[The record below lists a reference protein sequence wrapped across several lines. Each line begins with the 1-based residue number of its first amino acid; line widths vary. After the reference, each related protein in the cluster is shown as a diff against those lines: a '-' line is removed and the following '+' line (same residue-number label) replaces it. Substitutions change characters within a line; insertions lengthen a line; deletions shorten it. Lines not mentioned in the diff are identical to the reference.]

1 MLRMKKSKRCIIDSD
16 KILSEVRTKNDGYW
30 EKIRRQNA
38 IKLFH
43 KVVKEV
49 PAYSRFLSD
58 HNIVASKIKTWD
70 DFQNIPIVTKA
81 NYLKRNSLDTLCW
94 KGSLSH
100 PLVFTST
107 SGSTGE
113 PYYFPRFEK
122 IDREYSVLAELFLSH
137 NKCSLEGPTLV
148 VVCFGMGVWIGGLI
162 TYQAFEMA
170 SRNNHQPLSIITPGI
185 NKAEIQKILK
195 KLAPNFKQTILIG
208 YPPFIKDVIDEAVED
223 GVDLK
228 KLNMRLM
235 FAAEVFTEQFRDY
248 LAEKTGINN
257 VYLDTLNI
265 YGTADIGAMA
275 WESGISIVLKRLLS
289 KDEALFEEFFPEIK
303 RMPTIAQYNPHFI
316 TFEEENGEILLTA
329 NSALPLV
336 RYGVGDHGG
345 VMSFEE
351 VREKLSRFGYDIYK
365 EAEKVGVPKQFV
377 YQLPFVYV
385 YERND
390 FSTTLYGLQ
399 IYPEVVREVLLRKHI
414 APFVTGKFTMLTKF
428 DDTHDQ
434 YLEINIEL
442 QKNVQVTDTMHD
454 KILKEIYDNLC
465 AKSSEFSE
473 LARYLGNRAYPKIVF
488 WPTEDPTFFKP
499 GIKQKWVQK

>member
-1 MLRMKKSKRCIIDSD
+1 
-16 KILSEVRTKNDGYW
+16 
-30 EKIRRQNA
+30 
-38 IKLFH
+38 
-43 KVVKEV
+43 
-49 PAYSRFLSD
+49 
-58 HNIVASKIKTWD
+58 
-70 DFQNIPIVTKA
+70 
-81 NYLKRNSLDTLCW
+81 
-94 KGSLSH
+94 
-100 PLVFTST
+100 
-107 SGSTGE
+107 
-113 PYYFPRFEK
+113 
-122 IDREYSVLAELFLSH
+122 
-137 NKCSLEGPTLV
+137 
-148 VVCFGMGVWIGGLI
+148 
-162 TYQAFEMA
+162 MA

-377 YQLPFVYV
+377 YQLPFVYA

-414 APFVTGKFTMLTKF
+414 APFVTGKFTMLTSNQQFVKGVSNEVVV
-428 DDTHDQ
+428 HSQ
-434 YLEINIEL
+434 GHSRRCRPRSCRRSVRCNSRCYVSREGSAVPASQEAQRSIGQGVLNHEA
-442 QKNVQVTDTMHD
+442 
-454 KILKEIYDNLC
+454 NL
-465 AKSSEFSE
+465 
-473 LARYLGNRAYPKIVF
+473 
-488 WPTEDPTFFKP
+488 
-499 GIKQKWVQK
+499 